1 MKNYE
6 KKSLIMGILAIA
18 LCWVVVGI
26 IFAIIGVIFSLKGI
40 KHGVAKK
47 GKLYTGL
54 ILSIASIVIFILLVI
69 FIPQD
74 TTTNQNKTSN
84 QIVEQ
89 QLSMDETKESVDQKE
104 DAKPEAAQQDED
116 SENKK
121 EAEESIEPNTNE
133 MVAQIASEAKKSAN
147 ESASEEKRD
156 EAINFIYENYPDY
169 FTDNDTMEKTMY
181 YGYYLESAYAKNG
194 SDNIYANLG
203 MDTYQAVKYVYRN
216 VETTDDD
223 HVISNLKQI
232 ADALAEIGYYVE
244 TPESQGAQATER
256 KTESDEPKEQMVWIP
271 ESGSKYHSNP
281 SCSGMDNPTQ
291 VTISEAKSRG
301 YTACKKCY

>member
-1 MKNYE
+1 
-6 KKSLIMGILAIA
+6 MGIFAIV

-26 IFAIIGVIFSLKGI
+26 IFAIIGEIFSLKGI

-74 TTTNQNKTSN
+74 TTINQNKASN

-104 DAKPEAAQQDED
+104 DAKQEAAQQDED

-147 ESASEEKRD
+147 ESASEEK
-156 EAINFIYENYPDY
+156 A
-169 FTDNDTMEKTMY
+169 MY

-216 VETTDDD
+216 AETTDDD

-232 ADALAEIGYYVE
+232 AEIGYYVE
-244 TPESQGAQATER
+244 ILESQGAQATEW
-256 KTESDEPKEQMVWIP
+256 KTESDEPKEQMIWIP